1 MSPQE
6 QLTMRGKQLEIILK
20 QLANLQRLVV
30 SKNGGAPKVVYQPVV
45 IGVKDVSSSQL
56 LDAYKKGLN
65 LEQLCQLADG
75 KYTAE
80 QIVKKLQKMG
90 VR

>member
-6 QLTMRGKQLEIILK
+6 QLNMMCKQLETIQK
-20 QLANLQRLVV
+20 QLADLRKMVTP
-30 SKNGGAPKVVYQPVV
+30 KNGGTPKVVYRPVV
-45 IGVKDVSSSQL
+45 VGVKDISSAQL

-80 QIVKKLQKMG
+80 QIIKKLQKMG

>member
-6 QLTMRGKQLEIILK
+6 QLTMMGKQLEIILK
-20 QLANLQRLVV
+20 QLANLQRLVA

-45 IGVKDVSSSQL
+45 VGVK
-56 LDAYKKGLN
+56 DAYKKGLN

>member
-6 QLTMRGKQLEIILK
+6 QLNMMCKQLETIQK
-20 QLANLQRLVV
+20 QLANLRKMVTPE
-30 SKNGGAPKVVYQPVV
+30 NGGAPKVVYRPGVV
-45 IGVKDVSSSQL
+45 GVKDVSSAQL
-56 LDAYKKGLN
+56 FDAYKKGLN

>member
-6 QLTMRGKQLEIILK
+6 QLTKMGKQLETIQK
-20 QLANLQRLVV
+20 QLANLQRLVS
-30 SKNGGAPKVVYQPVV
+30 SKNEGAPKVVYQPIVV
-45 IGVKDVSSSQL
+45 GVKDVSSSQL

-80 QIVKKLQKMG
+80 QIIKKLQKLG
-90 VR
+90 VQ

>member
-6 QLTMRGKQLEIILK
+6 QLNMMCTKLETIQK
-20 QLANLQRLVV
+20 QLADLRKMV
-30 SKNGGAPKVVYQPVV
+30 SPKNGGAPKVVYKPVV
-45 IGVKDVSSSQL
+45 VGVKDISSAQL
-56 LDAYKKGLN
+56 FDAYKKGLN

>member
-6 QLTMRGKQLEIILK
+6 QLNMMGKQLEMIQK
-20 QLANLQRLVV
+20 QLANLQKIV
-30 SKNGGAPKVVYQPVV
+30 SPKNGGAPKVVYKPVIV
-45 IGVKDVSSSQL
+45 GVKDVSSAQL
-56 LDAYKKGLN
+56 LAAYEKGLN
-65 LEQLCQLADG
+65 LEQLYQLADG
-75 KYTAE
+75 KYTVE

>member
-6 QLTMRGKQLEIILK
+6 QLNMMCKQLETIQK
-20 QLANLQRLVV
+20 QLASLQRLV
-30 SKNGGAPKVVYQPVV
+30 SPKNGGAPKVVYKPVV
-45 IGVKDVSSSQL
+45 VGVKDISSAQL
-56 LDAYKKGLN
+56 FDAYKKGLN

-80 QIVKKLQKMG
+80 QIVKKLQKLG
-90 VR
+90 VQ

>member
-6 QLTMRGKQLEIILK
+6 QLNVMGKQLEMIQK
-20 QLANLQRLVV
+20 QLANLQRLVA

-45 IGVKDVSSSQL
+45 VGVKDVSSSQL
-56 LDAYKKGLN
+56 LEAYKRGLN

-80 QIVKKLQKMG
+80 QIVKKLQRMG
-90 VR
+90 VQ